1 MFDQIRQGRSPSAVF
16 TQVLETAPA
25 LTNRQLASLFYEEF
39 SEVDSVAMQ
48 HIWYWKSPRRP
59 TGHLSD
65 AELDGA
71 LAPLLRAAGYLEGA
85 P

>member
-16 TQVLETAPA
+16 RQVLEIAPA
-25 LTNRQLASLFYEEF
+25 LTNRRLASLFYEEF
-39 SEVDSVAMQ
+39 SEVDSAAVQ

-85 P
+85 F

>member
-1 MFDQIRQGRSPSAVF
+1 MFDQIPQGRSPSAVF
-16 TQVLETAPA
+16 RRVLEADPT

-39 SEVDSVAMQ
+39 SELDSVAMQ

-65 AELDGA
+65 AELDEA
-71 LAPLLRAAGYLEGA
+71 LMPLLRAAGYLEGA
-85 P
+85 L